1 MKKIVYTPLVA
12 SLLFFSACDKEYL
25 EVQPTDNVS
34 AQAVFTTTTNA
45 WAALN
50 GIHRNMLVRQ
60 DDQSE
65 FGEGGVKVNM
75 DILGDDLAFASA
87 SNGWHVGTYR
97 WNDHRNTNSNVSQY
111 VWEFYYRMIG
121 NANMIVNNIDA
132 AEGPE
137 ADKQA
142 IKGQAL
148 VYRAWA
154 HYQLVQVYGKRYDA
168 GIINDQ
174 LGVSIMLSNTTEGQ
188 PRATVEEVYAQVN
201 ADLDEAIQLLA
212 DYNRTYKSHFNVSVA
227 KGLKARIALTMQDW
241 ATAAQYAAEV
251 IEESGATLMS
261 RPQYTEG
268 FNNIDN
274 PEWIWGSRQIGDQQ
288 TFFAS
293 FFAYMSANFNSTNI
307 RTNPKLINAALYDQI
322 PETDIRSELWD
333 PTGASIPAP
342 RNGTK
347 APYASKKF
355 LSQSSAISVGDVPH
369 MRLAEMYL
377 IEAEAQARMGQDD
390 AAAETLYTL
399 VSNRD
404 PEYVKS
410 ASSGQALLDEV
421 LFQRRIEL
429 WGEGFRFL
437 DLKRTN
443 SRLDRTGSNHNPA
456 YAVVMTVEPGVNDW
470 EFLIP
475 QGEINANPQMVQ
487 NPL

>member
-1 MKKIVYTPLVA
+1 MKKIIYTPLVA
-12 SLLFFSACDKEYL
+12 LLFVFSSCDSDYL
-25 EVQPTDNVS
+25 EVQPTDFVS
-34 AQAVFTTTTNA
+34 EQAVFTTTTNA

-50 GIHRNMLVRQ
+50 GIHRNMLIRQ
-60 DDQSE
+60 NDQSE

-75 DILGDDLAFASA
+75 DMLGEDLAFASA
-87 SNGWHVGTYR
+87 SNSWHRDTYR

-121 NANMIVNNIDA
+121 NANMIINNIDA
-132 AEGPE
+132 ADGPE
-137 ADKQA
+137 VDKQA

-168 GIINDQ
+168 GANNEQ
-174 LGVSIMLSNTTEGQ
+174 LGVPIMLVNSTEGE

-201 ADLDEAIQLLA
+201 ADLDEAMTLLEGY
-212 DYNRTYKSHFNVSVA
+212 DRTYKSHFDVTVA
-227 KGLKARIALTMQDW
+227 KGLKARIALTMQNW
-241 ATAAQYAAEV
+241 EAAVQYASEV

-261 RPQYTEG
+261 RAQYTEG

-274 PEWIWGSRQIGDQQ
+274 PEWIWGSKQIGDQQ
-288 TFFAS
+288 TYFAS

-307 RTNPKLINAALYDQI
+307 RVNPKLVNSALYDRI
-322 PETDIRSELWD
+322 PATDIRSEMWD
-333 PTGASIPAP
+333 PTGESVPAP
-342 RNGTK
+342 PNGTK

-355 LSQSSAISVGDVPH
+355 LSESSALSIGDVPH

-377 IEAEAQARMGQDD
+377 IKAEAYARMGQDD
-390 AAAETLYTL
+390 AAAEALYTL
-399 VSNRD
+399 ASNRD

-410 ASSGQALLDEV
+410 ANTGQALVDEI

-443 SRLDRTGSNHNPA
+443 SGLDRTGANHNPA
-456 YAVVMTVEPGVNDW
+456 YAVTMTVEAGVNDW

-475 QGEINANPQMVQ
+475 QGEINSNPQMVQ

>member
-1 MKKIVYTPLVA
+1 MKKIIYTPFIAFLLV
-12 SLLFFSACDKEYL
+12 FSACDKDYL
-25 EVQPTDNVS
+25 EVEPTDNIS
-34 AQAVFTTTTNA
+34 SQAVFTTTTNS

-50 GIHRNMLVRQ
+50 GIHRNMLIRQ
-60 DDQSE
+60 DDQGE
-65 FGEGGVKVNM
+65 FGEGGVKVDM
-75 DILGDDLAFASA
+75 DVMGEDLAFASA

-97 WNDHRNTNSNVSQY
+97 WNDHRNASSSLSQY

-121 NANMIVNNIDA
+121 NANMIINNIDA
-132 AEGPE
+132 ADGPQE
-137 ADKQA
+137 DKNA

-154 HYQLVQVYGKRYDA
+154 HYQVVQVYGKRYNA
-168 GIINDQ
+168 GTNNDQ
-174 LGVSIMLSNTTEGQ
+174 LGVPILLTNTTEGQ
-188 PRATVEEVYAQVN
+188 PRATVEEVYTQVN
-201 ADLDEAIQLLA
+201 ADLDEALLLLA
-212 DYNRTYKSHFNVSVA
+212 DYDRTYKSHFDVSVA
-227 KGLKARIALTMQDW
+227 KGLKARVALTMQNW
-241 ATAAQYAAEV
+241 PQAAQYAAEV
-251 IEESGATLMS
+251 IAESGATLMS
-261 RPQYTEG
+261 RAQYTEG

-274 PEWIWGSRQIGDQQ
+274 PEWLWGSMQIGDQQ

-307 RTNPKLINAALYDQI
+307 RINPKLINSALYDQI
-322 PETDIRSELWD
+322 PETDIRSEMWD

-342 RNGTK
+342 PNGTK
-347 APYASKKF
+347 APYATKKF
-355 LSQSSAISVGDVPH
+355 LSESSAISVGDVPH

-377 IEAEAQARMGQDD
+377 IKAEAQARMGQDG

-404 PEYVKS
+404 PAYVMS
-410 ASSGQALLDEV
+410 ANTGQAFLDEI

-443 SRLDRTGSNHNPA
+443 SKLDRTGANHNPA

-475 QGEINANPQMVQ
+475 QGEINANPQIVQ

>member
-1 MKKIVYTPLVA
+1 MRKILYTPLVA
-12 SLLFFSACDKEYL
+12 FLLIVTACDKDYL
-25 EVQPTDNVS
+25 EVEPTDNVS
-34 AQAVFTTTTNA
+34 SQSVFTTTTNA

-65 FGEGGVKVNM
+65 FGEGGVKVNF
-75 DILGDDLAFASA
+75 DILGEDLAFASA
-87 SNGWHVGTYR
+87 SNSWHLGTYR
-97 WNDHRNTNSNVSQY
+97 WNDHRNMNSSVSQY

-121 NANMIVNNIDA
+121 NANMIINNIDGA
-132 AEGPE
+132 DGPD
-137 ADKQA
+137 ADKNA

-148 VYRAWA
+148 VYRAWS
-154 HYQLVQVYGKRYDA
+154 HYQLVQVYGKRYNA
-168 GIINDQ
+168 GAANNQ
-174 LGVSIMLSNTTEGQ
+174 LGVPIMLVNTIEGQ
-188 PRATVEEVYAQVN
+188 PRATVEEVYTQVN
-201 ADLDEAIQLLA
+201 ADLDEAMALLSE
-212 DYNRTYKSHFNVSVA
+212 YERTYKSHFNVSVV
-227 KGLKARIALTMQDW
+227 KGLKARVALTMQRW
-241 ATAAQYAAEV
+241 AEAAEYASEV

-261 RPQYTEG
+261 RTQYTEG

-274 PEWIWGSRQIGDQQ
+274 PEWLWGSKQIGDQQ
-288 TFFAS
+288 TYFAS

-307 RTNPKLINAALYDQI
+307 RVNPKLINSALYNQI
-322 PETDIRSELWD
+322 PETDIRSEMWD
-333 PTGASIPAP
+333 ATGASIPAP
-342 RNGTK
+342 PNGTK
-347 APYASKKF
+347 APYATKKF
-355 LSQSSAISVGDVPH
+355 LAESAAISVGDVPH

-377 IEAEAQARMGQDD
+377 VKAEAQARLGQDD
-390 AAAETLYTL
+390 AAAETLFTL

-410 ASSGQALLDEV
+410 GNTGQDLLNEI

-443 SRLDRTGSNHNPA
+443 SPLNRTGANHNTA
-456 YAVVMTVEPGVNDW
+456 YAVVMTVEPGQVDW

-475 QGEINANPQMVQ
+475 QGEMNANSKMEQ